1 MAKKKSVKKKPVSK
15 SSRSRT
21 RAKKPSGASGNQGKG
36 LIRVM
41 PDQRPKEVAFE
52 VVVRPEAQRS
62 AFDPDALP
70 TVANVFEFQP
80 PQDKNV
86 EVARKLQRHGI
97 TVHHVGRFSI
107 SASCPT
113 KHFESFFGTRVSKRT
128 PADVKPL
135 PRGYAMFAPDKD
147 DPWELPTDDNLNHLI
162 DRAYIQHEPI
172 FFASERPIPP
182 QWTDAFRLRVPV
194 DVAQLLRASSVHRRG
209 ITGDGVKV
217 AMPDTGF
224 YQHPYFVEQGY
235 NFLAVTAPDASD
247 HTSDDHGHGT
257 GECANLFAT
266 APGINFIGVKMGSN
280 PTLGFKTGME
290 LRPDVMTNSWGYHVD
305 LPGTAMP
312 NWLKPLYLAVLDA
325 VSRGIIV
332 CFSAGNGHFGFPGS
346 MPEVLSVG
354 GVVVDKDLNYSATQ
368 YTSGFNSTWF
378 PGRKVPDVSGLC
390 GTPPSADYIVL
401 PVQKG
406 AALDKEGG
414 WGAFSGT
421 SAASPMIAGVCALL
435 KEADPTLTSEDIR
448 NLLKYTARDITTGQN
463 SQGETAVVG
472 PDLATGYGLVDAE
485 RAIQAVL

>member
-1 MAKKKSVKKKPVSK
+1 MAKKKKKAATKA
-15 SSRSRT
+15 RR
-21 RAKKPSGASGNQGKG
+21 KPSPPKTRSAASGDLGKG
-36 LIRVM
+36 LIRVL
-41 PDQRPKEVAFE
+41 PDERPREVAFE
-52 VVVRPEAQRS
+52 VVVRPESERS

-70 TVANVFEFQP
+70 TVANLGEFQP

-107 SASCPT
+107 SASCAT
-113 KHFESFFGTRVSKRT
+113 KHFEDFFGTRVSKRV
-128 PADVKPL
+128 PDDLKPL
-135 PRGYAMFAPDKD
+135 PRGYAIFAPDDD
-147 DPWELPTDDNLNHLI
+147 DPWELPAADNLNHLI

-172 FFASERPIPP
+172 FFSERPIPP
-182 QWTDAFRLRVPV
+182 RWTDKFRLRVPV
-194 DVAQLLRASSVHRRG
+194 DVAQILRASSVHRRG
-209 ITGDGVKV
+209 ITGEHVKV

-224 YQHPYFVEQGY
+224 YHHPYFAEQGY

-247 HTSDDHGHGT
+247 HTSDSHGHGT

-305 LPGTAMP
+305 LPGTSMP

-346 MPEVLSVG
+346 MPEVISVG
-354 GVVVDKDLNYSATQ
+354 GVVVDEDLNYSATQ

-390 GTPPSADYIVL
+390 GTPPSADYIIL

-406 AALDKEGG
+406 AVLDKEGG

-421 SAASPMIAGVCALL
+421 SAASPMVAGVCALL
-435 KEADPTLTSEDIR
+435 KQADPTLTSDDIR
-448 NLLKYTARDITTGQN
+448 NILKYTARDITTGQN
-463 SQGETAVVG
+463 NQGENAVVG

-485 RAIQAVL
+485 RAIEAVL